1 MKHEHLLLCYSL
13 RSSLYC
19 TLVANPAR
27 RSFENAIRVTAR
39 SQNRV
44 PTLDEAGMIHQA
56 KPSLAQFCGHDGIS
70 DYYGMSKE
78 ILRNLGYVR
87 VNDDDS
93 MALAMDHNVLSMVW
107 ELR

>member
-1 MKHEHLLLCYSL
+1 MLPTSFSGVFLTNL
-13 RSSLYC
+13 RNVIISRC
-19 TLVANPAR
+19 
-27 RSFENAIRVTAR
+27 SFENAIRITAR

-44 PTLDEAGMIHQA
+44 PTLDEAGMVHQSQ
-56 KPSLAQFCGHDGIS
+56 PSLAQFCGQDGIA
-70 DYYGMSKE
+70 DYYGVSKE

-93 MALAMDHNVLSMVW
+93 MTLAMDHNVLSMVW